1 MLGTYFLALTALD
14 ALDSL
19 LLPVTA
25 DEPALLVFC
34 GIQVIELCINIRGCE
49 GAGDPDIFRTYFG
62 TVVAG
67 GAGDERD
74 AAEDCAGLFDDPY
87 RYLDKKRASKEIYTA
102 DNRAEAR
109 RIAAE
114 TFVLLK
120 NDDGLLP
127 LQKIIAIGECSG
139 IANRSWHGSRKKQ
152 G

>member
-49 GAGDPDIFRTYFG
+49 GAGDSDIFRTYFG

-67 GAGDERD
+67 GAGDED
-74 AAEDCAGLFDDPY
+74 AEDCAGLDGPF
-87 RYLDKKRASKEIYTA
+87 LL
-102 DNRAEAR
+102 
-109 RIAAE
+109 
-114 TFVLLK
+114 FVK
-120 NDDGLLP
+120 P
-127 LQKIIAIGECSG
+127 VKSFM
-139 IANRSWHGSRKKQ
+139 
-152 G
+152 